1 MKQTTVLLALL
12 AILFA
17 SCQNDAKLF
26 SGSYSYKTSGKVILQ
41 SETSEASYQLTNK
54 IGQLKVITIKSAN
67 NDSVLLVMNEMGGSV
82 ITLRAK
88 VLEDS
93 IFITPYTRS
102 TFLLLGDSIQGNFT
116 INITG
121 NGIMYDKF
129 IILNE
134 IYDGKLDN
142 DSTETTIHGD
152 NILTVAERN

>member
-12 AILFA
+12 AILLV

-41 SETSEASYQLTNK
+41 SGTNEANYQLTNK
-54 IGQLKVITIKSAN
+54 IGQLKVITIKSTN
-67 NDSVLLVMNEMGGSV
+67 NDSVLLVMNEMGGSIV
-82 ITLRAK
+82 TLRAK